1 MKKCVKISILLLIV
15 AVVIGIT
22 PNIVM
27 ATDETPTETD
37 EVYVA
42 WTVKN
47 NAGEEVEGIRGGG
60 DYGIQDLV
68 VPGYNDYTNC
78 YFELKVNVYAGEE
91 ITIDNFG
98 TFAYSGE
105 TRKQS
110 DMEWYIYKHVITEPE
125 KYNKPSE
132 EYNSLNFTIK
142 DEETGKSYEKWLGYI
157 VVGERKTYKV
167 ESGNMSIAVETGA
180 ETELSLKADVIE
192 STNDTYLEM
201 IQYINTKCDNECLG
215 SFDISLV
222 GGEYKGNLTITFTV
236 GEEYNGKDVFVCH
249 KKSDGTYEDFR
260 EVVTNGAV
268 TVTVS
273 ELSPFMIS
281 LINEQTTPTENDT
294 NNTTVED
301 NNSSTTNNEEKE
313 LDETPKTGTIDLT
326 YYIIPVVI
334 ISAAGIILTIK
345 RKQAKH

>member
-1 MKKCVKISILLLIV
+1 MKKCVKISILLLII

-27 ATDETPTETD
+27 ATDETSTETD

-47 NAGEEVEGIRGGG
+47 SNGEEVEGIRGGG
-60 DYGIQDLV
+60 DYGLQDLV
-68 VPGYNDYTNC
+68 IPGYNDYTNC
-78 YFELKVNVYAGEE
+78 YFELVVNAYVGEE
-91 ITIDNFG
+91 INIDNFG
-98 TFAYSGE
+98 TFTYTGE
-105 TRKQS
+105 TRNQY
-110 DMEWYIYKHVITEPE
+110 DMEWYIYEYAITEPE
-125 KYNKPSE
+125 NYNKPSE
-132 EYNSLNFTIK
+132 ENNSYNFTINV
-142 DEETGKSYEKWLGYI
+142 EETGKSYEKWLGYK
-157 VVGERKTYKV
+157 VVGERKIYKV
-167 ESGNMSIAVETGA
+167 ESDNMSIAVEAGA

-236 GEEYNGKDVFVCH
+236 GEKYNGKDVFVCH

-260 EVVTNGAV
+260 EVVTNGTI

-281 LINEQTTPTENDT
+281 LINEQTTPTD

-301 NNSSTTNNEEKE
+301 NNSSTTTNDEKE

-334 ISAAGIILTIK
+334 ISAAGMILTIK